1 MSEEQSEYVRLRIDM
16 VLEASDVLLLIEAAR
31 SRIAEDELMPD
42 EERGMA
48 LEAVSQDAAE
58 ALAYLVDPIDL
69 VSEVPGV
76 ELAQASWSSELAE
89 YDPEEEWP
97 WDDEEE
103 EWDTEEGDTGEG
115 ELPEPDVR

>member
-42 EERGMA
+42 EERNLA

-76 ELAQASWSSELAE
+76 ELAHASWSSELAE

-97 WDDEEE
+97 WDEE
-103 EWDTEEGDTGEG
+103 EWDTEEGDGGAE